1 MNGESNRAGSSAAAS
16 RPLIQAV
23 ETLVVSQGAGRTK
36 PAMGRDDVSVAPLD
50 GRIQALEIFAAI
62 LAVLVLSLVSFELRF
77 SLPVIGFVLFLVIVV
92 TALRLG
98 FWQATVT
105 SVIAVGCL
113 DFFFTEPL
121 FSLKTDAA
129 GLTAMAAFETAALV
143 VSRLSAQVQ
152 LQARI
157 ANEQRS
163 NMERLYQLAR
173 NILLVDRH
181 EPTGPQI
188 ASFIQQAIGVDSVAL
203 FDSSTLQVCA
213 AGMVQPNLEETARN
227 AWLMDKGEDNLP
239 GEVWS
244 RVLRLGNKG
253 TGAIALRAGH
263 LSPIVADAIASIAAI
278 ALERSRSLEKETRA
292 EAARQSEQLRT
303 AVLDALAHAFKTP
316 LTTILAAS
324 SGLLEAGSLNPQETE
339 LVTLIDDQSV
349 VLNDLTTRLLQT
361 ARLEGAEMHL
371 RREECNLGE
380 LIDEVVE
387 PFAAQFAL
395 RPARIVI
402 PDRDVLVSGDSH
414 LIATAL
420 RQLVDNAIKYSD
432 PGTAVT
438 ISAEATGAA
447 SNSEILISVRNEGP
461 AIRPEDRERIFDRFY
476 RSPGTEH
483 RAAGTGL
490 GLSITKKIAEAHHGR
505 VWTGTGDKGAAFFF
519 ALPLDRSRS
528 GYSRKK
534 VEDDPD
540 A

>member
-1 MNGESNRAGSSAAAS
+1 MSGDSHSAGS
-16 RPLIQAV
+16 AV
-23 ETLVVSQGAGRTK
+23 ETPMAPKATVPAKPVAERDGVGA
-36 PAMGRDDVSVAPLD
+36 PELSS
-50 GRIQALEIFAAI
+50 RILALEIFAAI
-62 LAVLVLSLVSFELRF
+62 LAVLVVSLTSFQLHF
-77 SLPVIGFVLFLVIVV
+77 TLPVTGFVLFLVIVV
-92 TALRLG
+92 AALRLG

-105 SVIAVGCL
+105 SVVAVGCL
-113 DFFFTEPL
+113 DFFFTQPL

-129 GLTAMAAFETAALV
+129 GLTALAAFESVAIV

-157 ANEQRS
+157 ANQQRN

-173 NILLVDRH
+173 NILLVNRQ

-188 ASFIQQAIGVDSVAL
+188 AAFIQQAIGVESVAL

-213 AGMVQPNLEETARN
+213 AGPPQADLEETARN
-227 AWLMDKGEDNLP
+227 TWLMDRNEDDLP
-239 GEVWS
+239 GHKWS
-244 RVLRLGNKG
+244 RVLRLGHKG
-253 TGAIALRAGH
+253 TGAIALRADH

-316 LTTILAAS
+316 LTTVLAAS
-324 SGLLEAGSLNPQETE
+324 SGLLEGGTLSPQEAE
-339 LVTLIDDQSV
+339 LVQLIDDQAV
-349 VLNDLTTRLLQT
+349 VLNELTTRLLQT

-371 RREECNLGE
+371 RRETCSLGE

-387 PFAAQFAL
+387 PFAAQFNT

-402 PDRDVLVSGDSH
+402 PDKDVPVTGDCQ

-432 PGTAVT
+432 AGTAIT
-438 ISAEATGAA
+438 ISAEAGHD
-447 SNSEILISVRNEGP
+447 EILISVHNEGL
-461 AIRPEDRERIFDRFY
+461 AIRPEHRERIFDRFY

-490 GLSITKKIAEAHHGR
+490 GLSITRKIAEAHQGR
-505 VWTGTGDKGAAFFF
+505 VWAGGGERGATFFF
-519 ALPLDRSRS
+519 ALPLTQALLS
-528 GYSRKK
+528 GLSRKG

>member
-1 MNGESNRAGSSAAAS
+1 
-16 RPLIQAV
+16 
-23 ETLVVSQGAGRTK
+23 
-36 PAMGRDDVSVAPLD
+36 MGRDGVSAAPLD
-50 GRIQALEIFAAI
+50 GRIQALELFAAI
-62 LAVLVLSLVSFELRF
+62 LAVLVVSLVSFELQF

-92 TALRLG
+92 TTLRLG

-105 SVIAVGCL
+105 SVVAVGCL

-129 GLTAMAAFETAALV
+129 GLTALAAFETAALV

-157 ANEQRS
+157 ANQQRS

-188 ASFIQQAIGVDSVAL
+188 AAFIQQAIGVDSVAL

-213 AGMVQPNLEETARN
+213 AGLVQRDLEETARN
-227 AWLMDKGEDNLP
+227 AWLVDKGEDNLP

-361 ARLEGAEMHL
+361 ARLEGAEIHL
-371 RREECNLGE
+371 RREDCGLGE

-395 RPARIVI
+395 RPALISI
-402 PDRDVLVSGDSH
+402 PDREALVSGDSH
-414 LIATAL
+414 LIVTAL

-432 PGTAVT
+432 PGTAIT

-447 SNSEILISVRNEGP
+447 GNSEILISVHNEGP

-483 RAAGTGL
+483 KAAGTGL
-490 GLSITKKIAEAHHGR
+490 GLSITKKIAEAHQGR
-505 VWTGTGDKGAAFFF
+505 VWTGSGETGAAFFF
-519 ALPLDRSRS
+519 AIPLDRSRS
-528 GYSRKK
+528 GHPRKG

-540 A
+540 V